1 MSFLLQKEI
10 EHLKKK
16 ILSLSTYVEENL
28 QRAVKSLETRDAAL
42 ANKAI
47 EADKMIDHMEI
58 DVEEDCLK
66 ILALHQP
73 VAVDLRYLVATLKL
87 NSDLERIGDL
97 AVNIAERAA
106 YLATQ
111 PKLDLPFDFSDM
123 AKKAQIMVTKSLNA
137 LVNID
142 APLAREVLTMDD
154 AVDAIN
160 REMYEKISRGI
171 QEHPEELN
179 VLIHMLSVS
188 RNLERIADHAT
199 NIAEDVVYMIEGS
212 IVRHHAETFKAQNFE
227 RSPDKPNKKP

>member
-28 QRAVKSLETRDAAL
+28 QRAVKSLETRDSQL

-47 EADKMIDHMEI
+47 ETDALIDHMEI
-58 DVEEDCLK
+58 DVEEECLK

-87 NSDLERIGDL
+87 NNDLERIGDL

-106 YLATQ
+106 SLATQ
-111 PKLDLPFDFSDM
+111 PKMELPFDFSNM
-123 AKKAQIMVTKSLNA
+123 AKKVQIMVTKSLNA

-142 APLAREVLTMDD
+142 APLAREVLTLDD
-154 AVDAIN
+154 AVDALN
-160 REMYEKISRGI
+160 REMYEQVNQGI
-171 QEHPEELN
+171 QKHPENLSM
-179 VLIHMLSVS
+179 LIHYLSVS

-199 NIAEDVVYMIEGS
+199 NIAEDVVYMIEGA
-212 IVRHHAETFKAQNFE
+212 IVRHHAESYRAQNPE
-227 RSPDKPNKKP
+227 CPPELKK

>member
-16 ILSLSTYVEENL
+16 LLSLSTYVEENL
-28 QRAVKSLETRDAAL
+28 QRAVKSLETRDSQL

-47 EADKMIDHMEI
+47 ETDALIDHMEI
-58 DVEEDCLK
+58 DVEEECLK

-106 YLATQ
+106 FLATQ
-111 PKLDLPFDFSDM
+111 PKLELPFDFSAM
-123 AKKAQIMVTKSLNA
+123 AKKVQVMVTKSLNA

-142 APLAREVLTMDD
+142 SPLAREVLTMDD
-154 AVDAIN
+154 AVDAMN
-160 REMYEKISRGI
+160 RDMYEQVNRSI
-171 QEHPEELN
+171 QEHPESLN
-179 VLIHMLSVS
+179 VLIHFLSVS

-199 NIAEDVVYMIEGS
+199 NIAEDVVYMIEGA
-212 IVRHHAETFKAQNFE
+212 IVRHHAEAYRAQQPE
-227 RSPDKPNKKP
+227 CPPEKK

>member
-28 QRAVKSLETRDAAL
+28 QRAVKSLETRDSQL

-47 EADKMIDHMEI
+47 ETDVLIDHMEI
-58 DVEEDCLK
+58 DVEEECLK

-87 NSDLERIGDL
+87 NNDLERIGDL

-106 YLATQ
+106 FLATQ
-111 PKLDLPFDFSDM
+111 PKVELPFDFSAM
-123 AKKAQIMVTKSLNA
+123 AKKVQVMVTKSLNA

-142 APLAREVLTMDD
+142 APLAREVLTLDD
-154 AVDAIN
+154 AVDNLN
-160 REMYEKISRGI
+160 REMYEKVNLAI
-171 QEHPEELN
+171 QQHPENLSA
-179 VLIHMLSVS
+179 LIHFLSVS

-199 NIAEDVVYMIEGS
+199 NIAEDVVYMIEGA
-212 IVRHHAETFKAQNFE
+212 IVRHHAETYRAQNLE
-227 RSPDKPNKKP
+227 CPPGEAENR